1 LAQSQSICN
10 GDAGRE
16 KRSLANDL
24 DRASVGRRS
33 FAAICREGLSPMK
46 IAVLGGGGA
55 MGGLFGGYLARS
67 GEDVVLLDVS
77 RASVDAINRDG
88 LRIEEK
94 DGSTATL
101 RVKASSEP
109 SDIGP
114 VDLVVNFVKCYNT
127 EAAITAAAPML
138 GVSTAILT
146 LQNGWGNADR
156 IAAVA
161 GRSRVM
167 VGLTY
172 HSGTLLGPGRVKH
185 SGHGMTYVGE
195 LDGSQ
200 SQRLG
205 TAVAAF
211 RKAGIET
218 TASSRIIDEI
228 WKKLALNVCTLP
240 TSALL
245 HFPAHELIQ
254 HEGTIALMEGL
265 LREVVAVAKAQGIN
279 LDQAERWQ
287 AITGLLKQ
295 AIGAR
300 ASMLQDVEASRQTE
314 IDVVNGAIVEAG
326 KRNSVPTP
334 FNDAMVWM
342 VNSLQAKYLAAATPR

>member
-1 LAQSQSICN
+1 
-10 GDAGRE
+10 
-16 KRSLANDL
+16 
-24 DRASVGRRS
+24 
-33 FAAICREGLSPMK
+33 MK

-55 MGGLFGGYLARS
+55 MGGLFGGYLARA
-67 GEDVVLLDVS
+67 GEDVVLVDVS
-77 RASVDAINRDG
+77 QESVDAIERDG
-88 LRIEEK
+88 LAVEEK
-94 DGSTATL
+94 DGSIATI
-101 RVKASSEP
+101 RVNASSK
-109 SDIGP
+109 SKDVGP
-114 VDLVVNFVKCYNT
+114 VDLIVNFVKCYHT
-127 EAAITAAAPML
+127 EAAITSASPML
-138 GVSTAILT
+138 GRDTAILT

-161 GRSRVM
+161 GKSRVM

-185 SGHGMTYVGE
+185 SGIGITHVGE

-200 SQRLG
+200 SQRLE

-218 TASSRIIDEI
+218 NSSSRIIDEI

-254 HEGTIALMEGL
+254 HQGTMSLMEGL
-265 LREVVAVAKAQGIN
+265 LAEVVTVATAQGIN
-279 LDQAERWQ
+279 MDQAERWQ
-287 AITGLLKQ
+287 AITSLLKQ

-300 ASMLQDVEASRQTE
+300 ASMLQDVEAGRQTE

-326 KRNSVPTP
+326 RRNSVATP
-334 FNDAMVWM
+334 LNDAMVWM
-342 VNSLQAKYLAAATPR
+342 VKSLQAKYLAATGQR